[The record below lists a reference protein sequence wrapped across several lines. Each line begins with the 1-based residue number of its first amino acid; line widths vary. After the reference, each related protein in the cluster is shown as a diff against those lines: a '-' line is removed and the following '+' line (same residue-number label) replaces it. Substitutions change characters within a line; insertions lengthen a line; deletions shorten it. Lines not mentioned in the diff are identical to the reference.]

1 MEGDVITMQELF
13 AYERQGIDEE
23 GVVLGRFKPSG
34 IRPKFADTLKSRGI
48 ELAGSLFL
56 DRQVEEHGSP
66 SMASSE
72 RGRW

>member
-1 MEGDVITMQELF
+1 MQELF
-13 AYERQGIDEE
+13 AFERQGINED
-23 GVVLGRFKPSG
+23 GGVLGRFKPSG

-56 DRQVEEHGSP
+56 DRPVEDHGSP